1 MTEDRWPVGTEVIVL
16 TLGRKR
22 GVITSTT
29 TNGRYQVQVGS
40 LAIICRPED
49 LDRPEPERK
58 TRKPRAER
66 DVPEP
71 APARA
76 VARVDLHGLSV
87 EDAMT
92 TVLKAIDTAI
102 LEGADRLEVVHGK
115 GTGRL
120 KAAVQR
126 GLRGL
131 PSVRS
136 VREDPVNAGVTW
148 IFF

>member
-1 MTEDRWPVGTEVIVL
+1 MTAHPWPLGTEVIVL

-22 GVITSTT
+22 GVITGAT

-40 LAIICRPED
+40 LAMVCGVSD
-49 LDRPEPERK
+49 LELAEPVRKRRK
-58 TRKPRAER
+58 TRPLREVAESLPERA
-66 DVPEP
+66 
-71 APARA
+71 A
-76 VARVDLHGLSV
+76 ARVDLHGLSV
-87 EDAMT
+87 EEAMAA
-92 TVLKAIDTAI
+92 VLKAIDTAI

-126 GLRGL
+126 ELPRL

-136 VREDPVNAGVTW
+136 VKEDPLNAGVTW
-148 IFF
+148 VFF